1 MFGFCTT
8 RPYLSIYTYPTCIPR
23 CAYPSATEPR
33 CLAYPNSFASC
44 RRRRRTVVKASPAM
58 YTSGAV
64 ARVRGGLVVSLCRP
78 ANSSARHAGVAVHSL
93 ARRHNCSRKFPSTRI
108 NAEPSPWSWPA
119 ASIGSPHRVT
129 AGQRCPHQELGLVEP
144 VQRYSMPT
152 MRRP

>member
-1 MFGFCTT
+1 LFGFCTT
-8 RPYLSIYTYPTCIPR
+8 RPYISIYTYPTCIHR

-33 CLAYPNSFASC
+33 RLAYPNSFPNC
-44 RRRRRTVVKASPAM
+44 RRRTVVKASPAM

-78 ANSSARHAGVAVHSL
+78 PNSSARHAGVAVHSL
-93 ARRHNCSRKFPSTRI
+93 ARRRNHSRMFPSTRI
-108 NAEPSPWSWPA
+108 NVEPSPWSWPA

-129 AGQRCPHQELGLVEP
+129 AGQRCRHQELRLVEP